1 MADLPRSPQPAAEAA
16 AGMDFARRAARNEE
30 AVREVNRQ
38 IEEGAKLHEVTST
51 MPIHCECARQACF
64 DKLEL
69 DAATYERILAERYR
83 FVVVPGHVAPEIE
96 HVVEEHDGYAVV
108 EKVGEAR
115 EEIERQHP
123 QARHRVPEGQAS

>member
-1 MADLPRSPQPAAEAA
+1 
-16 AGMDFARRAARNEE
+16 MDFAKRAARNEE

-38 IEEGAKLHEVTST
+38 IEEGARLHEVTSP

-64 DKLEL
+64 EKLEL
-69 DAATYERILAERYR
+69 DAATYERTLAERYR
-83 FVVVPGHVAPEIE
+83 FVVAPSHVAPAIE
-96 HVVEEHDGYAVV
+96 RVVEENDGYVIV

-123 QARHRVPEGQAS
+123 QERHRA